1 MKLKI
6 TVLFSF
12 LFFLTTISLNFADVL
27 VIKKKVR
34 DSNTHQ
40 EIPHVNVW
48 IKKSQ
53 IGTISDISGEFQL
66 KIPNPDPQMVIVL
79 QHIAYDKLELTLND
93 LNKIQ
98 IIELQP
104 GIIPLQELEIEA
116 LSERLEIKKD
126 IPQQVSL
133 YESDRYKLRGFID
146 AGDLLNTDHSIQV
159 EERLS
164 GKKNVTLRGG
174 NSDEVVILY
183 NGIKLNNT
191 YDNTFDLSLIDLEDI
206 DRFEIIKGSNTVIY
220 GADAFSGIINIV
232 PRVQQNYNIRF
243 HQKFG
248 SYNSGTW
255 GLHLYK
261 NLGKLHA
268 SYSVKR
274 GGYKR
279 QFSDAID
286 DNDQLENI
294 SLHHTANLVYNFSGD
309 TESLKRNALGVMFIR
324 TSLDFEN
331 EKYNETLSNA
341 NQLASIRYNGDI
353 SKFKE
358 LNVNLSY
365 RWLDEKQF
373 LSYKNNMSDRSIED
387 RSLYFNIDKNL
398 KVSIIDFLLA
408 YQFENAE
415 LDFQD
420 LGSNPAYP
428 TAFGGLVHLNRN
440 RHGWALITKLNAPSG
455 SDFLRDIKFDL
466 SFRHELVRDELNRV
480 DQQDKHNWQ
489 KSMVK
494 FSTDISGYRQNLE
507 FNTFFNYGLNIK
519 FPTLFQLISKP
530 LSEET
535 SNTELVPESNKSLEF
550 GVTITSDTREFSTID
565 GWQISGSFFKNYY
578 DNKFRSFY
586 SPTSPVTFYDNV
598 PKAEISGFEASP
610 RFFFLRKK
618 VTIEFGWARY
628 FISEKSAF
636 PFKYDMKRT
645 MNIIVD
651 HAGYGFQLNWFKQ
664 GNEIAWIRQ
673 LSGEFADVSLA
684 GYTDID
690 IHLNKTFTLFYH
702 LKLFASFSVRNLL
715 NNDIVLEK
723 LTLRDRRFY
732 ITLGAQ
738 Y

>member
-1 MKLKI
+1 MKIKI
-6 TVLFSF
+6 TILFSF
-12 LFFLTTISLNFADVL
+12 LFFLTTININFADDL
-27 VIKKKVR
+27 VIKKKIR
-34 DSNTHQ
+34 DSNTHR

-48 IKKSQ
+48 LKNSS

-66 KIPNPDPQMVIVL
+66 KIPNPDPQMVIIL

-116 LSERLEIKKD
+116 SSEQPEIKKD

-133 YESDRYKLRGFID
+133 YKSDRYKMRGFID
-146 AGDLLNTDHSIQV
+146 AGDLLNTDQSIQV
-159 EERLS
+159 EEQLS
-164 GKKNVTLRGG
+164 GRKNVTLRGG
-174 NSDEVVILY
+174 NSDEVLILY

-191 YDNTFDLSLIDLEDI
+191 YDNTFDLSLIDLEHI

-220 GADAFSGIINIV
+220 GSDAFSGVINIV
-232 PRVQQNYNIRF
+232 PRVQQDYNIRF
-243 HQKFG
+243 QQKFG

-261 NLGKLHA
+261 NLGKFHT
-268 SYSVKR
+268 SYSIKR

-279 QFSDAID
+279 EFSDAID
-286 DNDQLENI
+286 ENDQLENI
-294 SLHHTANLVYNFSGD
+294 SFHHTANLVYNFSSD
-309 TESLKRNALGVMFIR
+309 KENSNLNALEVMFIR
-324 TSLDFEN
+324 TSQDFEN

-341 NQLASIRYNGDI
+341 NQLGSIRYNGDI
-353 SKFKE
+353 SKLKD
-358 LNVNLSY
+358 LNMNLSY

-373 LSYKNNMSDRSIED
+373 LSYKNNISDRTIED
-387 RSLYFNIDKNL
+387 RSLYFNIDKTL
-398 KVSIIDFLLA
+398 KVNKIDFLFA
-408 YQFENAE
+408 YQLENAE

-428 TAFGGLVHLNRN
+428 SSNGGSIYLKRN

-489 KSMVK
+489 ESMIK
-494 FSTDISGYRQNLE
+494 FSTDISGYRQNFE

-519 FPTLFQLISKP
+519 FPTLIQLISKP
-530 LSEET
+530 LLEET
-535 SNTELVPESNKSLEF
+535 SNTELIPESNKSLEF
-550 GVTITSDTREFSTID
+550 GVTITSDTREFSNID
-565 GWQISGSFFKNYY
+565 GWQILGSFFKNYY

-586 SPTSPVTFYDNV
+586 SPTSPITFYDNV

-610 RFFFLRKK
+610 RFFFFKK
-618 VTIEFGWARY
+618 KLTIELGWARY

-636 PFKYDMKRT
+636 PFKYDMKRM

-651 HAGYGFQLNWFKQ
+651 HAGFGFQLNWFKQ
-664 GNEIAWIRQ
+664 GNEIAWVRQ
-673 LSGEFADVSLA
+673 LSGEFADVALA

-690 IHLNKTFTLFYH
+690 IHLSKTFTIFNF
-702 LKLFASFSVRNLL
+702 LKLFTNLSVRNLL
-715 NNDIVLEK
+715 DNDIILEK